1 MPKTLVLVRHAKSA
15 WPKDVADHD
24 RPLAKR
30 GRRDAPAVGRWL
42 KEQAVL
48 PQVALVSSARRAVE
62 TADLISSELEPAP
75 RQIVTDEAYGASRA
89 ELLELVRTLPA
100 ESDVA
105 LLVGHNPGIES
116 FAAMLTKR
124 ASESGEFRTSAV
136 AVFEFEGDWD
146 SVDERGGRL
155 VAFAVPRG

>member
-1 MPKTLVLVRHAKSA
+1 VPKTLVLVRHAKSA
-15 WPKDVADHD
+15 WPDDVADHD

-42 KEQAVL
+42 QEHAVL
-48 PQVALVSSARRAVE
+48 PQLALVSSARRAVE
-62 TADLISSELEPAP
+62 TADLISAELEPAP
-75 RQIVTDEAYGASRA
+75 RQIIADEAYGASPA
-89 ELLELVRTLPA
+89 ELLELVRALPA

-116 FAAMLTKR
+116 LAAKLTKR
-124 ASESGEFRTSAV
+124 AGELGAFRTCAV

-146 SVDERGGRL
+146 SVEAGGGRL
-155 VAFAVPRG
+155 VTFAVPRG